1 MLTLIAFGRRC
12 ELIVKLAEPKLVVTI
27 TNVTTGSGATV
38 SVFALLSSP
47 GPALRSAVSLRVLPA
62 AEPMP
67 CVLAST
73 APPTLPRLILGL
85 QRLVCTVSVLVRS
98 ERGVACVLN

>member
-1 MLTLIAFGRRC
+1 M
-12 ELIVKLAEPKLVVTI
+12 TI
-27 TNVTTGSGATV
+27 TNVTTGFGAAV

-47 GPALRSAVSLRVLPA
+47 GPARPCAVRYRFAYCLP
-62 AEPMP
+62 PSRMP

-85 QRLVCTVSVLVRS
+85 PQVGMHCVSPS
-98 ERGVACVLN
+98 QE

>member
-12 ELIVKLAEPKLVVTI
+12 KQDKLVVKLAERKRFVTI

-62 AEPMP
+62 AEPHAVRP
-67 CVLAST
+67 SIHSPT
-73 APPTLPRLILGL
+73 YPP
-85 QRLVCTVSVLVRS
+85 
-98 ERGVACVLN
+98 

>member
-1 MLTLIAFGRRC
+1 M
-12 ELIVKLAEPKLVVTI
+12 TI
-27 TNVTTGSGATV
+27 TNVTTGFGATV

-62 AEPMP
+62 AERPSRMP

-85 QRLVCTVSVLVRS
+85 PQVGMHCVSPS
-98 ERGVACVLN
+98 QE